1 MWITKVKLAGKT
13 ALKNSFY
20 IKFLEHIEILAVLL
34 GFIYLFLIGQK
45 KRLAW
50 IFGIASSILYCYI
63 CSENNLKIQAGLQ
76 FIYVLLGALAYYQWG
91 QKTEIAV
98 RTISWKKHL
107 LALIIGCFLSFA
119 LGIIFAKN
127 GQFLPFLDAFIAV
140 FAIFSTFLALKAILE
155 NWIYWII
162 LNLLSMYLFWA
173 QGLNFSVFLFFGY
186 ALTAVYGFY
195 QWKKELKDGQTT

>member
-1 MWITKVKLAGKT
+1 MWITKVKLAGKML
-13 ALKNSFY
+13 LKNSFY
-20 IKFLEHIEILAVLL
+20 IKFLEYIEILAVLL
-34 GFIYLFLIGQK
+34 GFIYLFLIARK

-50 IFGIASSILYCYI
+50 IFGIISSILYCYI
-63 CSENNLKIQAGLQ
+63 CSKSNLTIQALLQ
-76 FIYVLLGALAYYQWG
+76 LIYVFLGVFAFYKWG
-91 QKTEIAV
+91 KQAEIKI

-107 LALIIGCFLSFA
+107 LALIIGSISSFA
-119 LGIIFAKN
+119 LGSIFAKN

-140 FAIFSTFLALKAILE
+140 FAIFSTFLALKGILE

-162 LNLLSMYLFWA
+162 LNLLSMYLFWV

>member
-1 MWITKVKLAGKT
+1 MDKL
-13 ALKNSFY
+13 
-20 IKFLEHIEILAVLL
+20 EILAVLL
-34 GFIYLFLIGQK
+34 GFIYLFLIARK

-50 IFGIASSILYCYI
+50 IFGIISSILYCYI
-63 CSENNLKIQAGLQ
+63 CSKSNLTIQALLQ
-76 FIYVLLGALAYYQWG
+76 LIYVFLGVFAFYKWG
-91 QKTEIAV
+91 KQEEIQIT
-98 RTISWKKHL
+98 TISWKKHL
-107 LALIIGCFLSFA
+107 LALIIGSISSFA
-119 LGIIFAKN
+119 LGSIFAKN

-140 FAIFSTFLALKAILE
+140 FAIFSTFLALKGILE

-162 LNLLSMYLFWA
+162 LNLFSMYLFWA